1 MKKSFIIL
9 LITAFAVYSKVGI
22 IINKDIIKIPHVK
35 SAVNTY
41 ISDLLATGEQVWVDS
56 TTFDDG
62 NTRSELQQLRDSLR
76 TYYISENLTGAVLI
90 GNLPT
95 ASFEEWT
102 KRHIKDSLGNVID
115 SSWEGE
121 NYPADYYF
129 MDLTDQSDTAWHDSL
144 NENTD
149 TTDTNYP
156 YFSGYFENYT
166 GDKNFEIWVS
176 RIIAHN
182 FYHTYV
188 DSLENPFAEDSV
200 ITAYL
205 QRVHERMTAPATAP
219 RRAML
224 MGDFKNWFY
233 LNQPNIE
240 NLNIPLI
247 TFRFPHDTPR
257 ILQRELRKGYEWAC
271 IYEHSQPQAHV
282 MARDHNERTGI
293 FHSFYHIGSNNHSLL
308 QMIDSSTAPPKVLF
322 YQDYGCSNVNYN
334 FDNCLAK
341 CMQCYKMV

>member
-121 NYPADYYF
+121 NYPVDYYF
-129 MDLTDQSDTAWHDSL
+129 
-144 NENTD
+144 
-149 TTDTNYP
+149 
-156 YFSGYFENYT
+156 
-166 GDKNFEIWVS
+166 
-176 RIIAHN
+176 
-182 FYHTYV
+182 
-188 DSLENPFAEDSV
+188 
-200 ITAYL
+200 
-205 QRVHERMTAPATAP
+205 
-219 RRAML
+219 
-224 MGDFKNWFY
+224 
-233 LNQPNIE
+233 
-240 NLNIPLI
+240 
-247 TFRFPHDTPR
+247 
-257 ILQRELRKGYEWAC
+257 
-271 IYEHSQPQAHV
+271 
-282 MARDHNERTGI
+282 
-293 FHSFYHIGSNNHSLL
+293 
-308 QMIDSSTAPPKVLF
+308 
-322 YQDYGCSNVNYN
+322 
-334 FDNCLAK
+334 K